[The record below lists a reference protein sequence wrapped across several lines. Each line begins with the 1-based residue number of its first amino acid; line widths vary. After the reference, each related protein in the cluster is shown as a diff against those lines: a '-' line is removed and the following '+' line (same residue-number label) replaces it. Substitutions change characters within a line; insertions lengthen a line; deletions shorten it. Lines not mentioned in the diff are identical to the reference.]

1 MKTDIKQKLL
11 NRPIKRPGAIA
22 QAFFKMWTTS
32 VCRKHH
38 VTSTFEFDRKL
49 IKNKQILFV
58 STHASRNDFFY
69 TMGMLGRTDLHII
82 AGFQNFFASKTN
94 YFGMTTMN
102 AIPKMLFQPDTS
114 CTRKMLKVVKSGG
127 SLALYPEGI
136 QSLSGST
143 HPVNPA
149 TCKFIKK
156 AGLTVVFA
164 YSKGSYLTCPRY
176 TKDIKRGKV
185 FVNYKILF
193 TPEELKAMTEEQI
206 YQKLMENFRYDD
218 FAFNK
223 TARIKYVGKKHNVDG
238 LDKILYI
245 CPKCKHTHTLK
256 VHLDKGNERL
266 ECEKCGYA
274 ITLNEYYDLIVKNG
288 ESYFADI
295 DKWCRWQRR
304 FVRKQIQAEDFALH
318 GKGKITQIRTDK
330 WRKYPDNRVTLIQG
344 DVTLDKTGLT
354 VTNGQ
359 DKMFFGVASLYSLTI
374 TTKNFLEFYYND
386 DYYNLVLDGP
396 TNQNIEWM
404 LASEEIHNLVDE
416 KWHSASNDV
425 FDYDVEGEM

>member
-1 MKTDIKQKLL
+1 M
-11 NRPIKRPGAIA
+11 
-22 QAFFKMWTTS
+22 
-32 VCRKHH
+32 
-38 VTSTFEFDRKL
+38 
-49 IKNKQILFV
+49 
-58 STHASRNDFFY
+58 
-69 TMGMLGRTDLHII
+69 
-82 AGFQNFFASKTN
+82 
-94 YFGMTTMN
+94 
-102 AIPKMLFQPDTS
+102 
-114 CTRKMLKVVKSGG
+114 
-127 SLALYPEGI
+127 
-136 QSLSGST
+136 
-143 HPVNPA
+143 
-149 TCKFIKK
+149 
-156 AGLTVVFA
+156 
-164 YSKGSYLTCPRY
+164 
-176 TKDIKRGKV
+176 
-185 FVNYKILF
+185 
-193 TPEELKAMTEEQI
+193 
-206 YQKLMENFRYDD
+206 
-218 FAFNK
+218 
-223 TARIKYVGKKHNVDG
+223 
-238 LDKILYI
+238 
-245 CPKCKHTHTLK
+245 
-256 VHLDKGNERL
+256 DKGNERL

-330 WRKYPDNRVTLIQG
+330 WRKPPDNQITLIEG